1 MPHGGQYRGPTTVV
15 PPTGSGSSSGSTG
28 AASGSSTA
36 SSGAAAG
43 PGPSSTASGPA
54 GPSGVAGA
62 GRQGSRGYA
71 VDTDLSSW
79 EFWWEFRKDPF
90 LRVRDGLALRRAFH
104 ATDLLLGSRGAL
116 SAALEAPSEAEVRTV
131 VVPALAK
138 TLARAEDRDTITAA
152 MIALAK
158 IGVDPEGMRLHDLF
172 RDRLASH
179 DQEIRESAAL
189 CFGIARQCKR
199 EDLELLMALCSD
211 APWGRRCTGRTSV
224 EERTRAFATY
234 ALGLCLP
241 RIEAAQRME
250 PVRCLSSLLRAEGS
264 AGVHRNVTVA
274 AIAALGQLPKED
286 NAASRTLVDMAAAE
300 LLAFYEQDLGP
311 GSQLTQSH
319 CPMALAQ
326 LLGTSHPRSDACR
339 AKFSSR
345 LREDDAADLGP
356 RSKTNDHVAQSCA
369 AALGSLCHPWE
380 DDTSADRSACE
391 ALVHTYRTAR
401 DHQTRYFAALS
412 LGRIGGAKARA
423 ALLLEMREASRAIE
437 QPWIMLAL
445 GTMVADR
452 SAAALAAGK
461 TPEPD
466 LEVRDAL
473 LAAFRIAKNPQAI
486 GSAAIALGLC
496 RAPGSAHALR
506 SSLSDYGK
514 REDAGGQ
521 IAIGL
526 ALLEERGASPQLR
539 ELLAGSVRQPQLLVR
554 IATALGRLGD
564 AEAVEQLTAMLQSS
578 EGGLA
583 RMSALA
589 SGLGQL
595 GDRRC
600 IAPLLQMLGNREL
613 TPLTRAFAA
622 VALGGVCD
630 PEPMPWNARYAE
642 AVNYRAAVETL
653 TDGAAGILDI
663 L

>member
-1 MPHGGQYRGPTTVV
+1 
-15 PPTGSGSSSGSTG
+15 
-28 AASGSSTA
+28 
-36 SSGAAAG
+36 
-43 PGPSSTASGPA
+43 
-54 GPSGVAGA
+54 
-62 GRQGSRGYA
+62 
-71 VDTDLSSW
+71 
-79 EFWWEFRKDPF
+79 
-90 LRVRDGLALRRAFH
+90 LRRAFH
-104 ATDLLLGSRGAL
+104 ATDLLLGGRGAL
-116 SAALEAPSEAEVRTV
+116 GSMLEAPSETEVRTV

-138 TLARAEDRDTITAA
+138 ALARAEDRDTITAA

-158 IGVDPEGMRLHDLF
+158 IGVDPDGLRLHDLF
-172 RDRLASH
+172 RERLASH
-179 DQEIRESAAL
+179 DQEVRESAAL
-189 CFGIARQCKR
+189 CIGIARQCKR

-224 EERTRAFATY
+224 DERTRAFATY

-241 RIEAAQRME
+241 RVDAGQRMA
-250 PVRCLSSLLRAEGS
+250 PVRCLTELLHAEGA
-264 AGVHRNVTVA
+264 AGIHRNVTVA
-274 AIAALGQLPKED
+274 AIAAIGQLPNED
-286 NAASRTLVDMAAAE
+286 NAASRTLVDTAAME

-326 LLGTSHPRSDACR
+326 LLGRSHPRSDACR
-339 AKFSSR
+339 AKFAAR
-345 LREDDAADLGP
+345 LREEEASDLGP

-369 AALGSLCHPWE
+369 AALGALCRPW
-380 DDTSADRSACE
+380 DDDASADRASCE
-391 ALVHTYRTAR
+391 ALVNAYRTAR

-412 LGRIGGAKARA
+412 LGRIGGAKARS

-452 SAAALAAGK
+452 NAAALAAGK

-466 LEVRDAL
+466 LEIRDAL

-496 RAPGSAHALR
+496 RAPGSSDALR
-506 SSLSDYGK
+506 RSLSEYGK

-526 ALLEERGASPQLR
+526 ALLEERGAAPQLR

-564 AEAVEQLTAMLQSS
+564 AEAVEQLTAMLESS
-578 EGGLA
+578 DGGLA

-600 IAPLLQMLGNREL
+600 IAPLLQMLSNREL

-630 PEPMPWNARYAE
+630 PEPMPWNARYA
-642 AVNYRAAVETL
+642 ASVNYRAAVETL